1 MAVVNSPTAMLL
13 IPVIGVSV
21 LMIIAALTATAK
33 RLATVMSLQD
43 AQSRH
48 RRAKRRQPLTFLV
61 PKNVRLLVT
70 PAALAITKR
79 ASAQVAAPTVSIV
92 WSRRLSA

>member
-1 MAVVNSPTAMLL
+1 MLL

-21 LMIIAALTATAK
+21 LMKIAALTATAH

-43 AQSRH
+43 APSRH
-48 RRAKRRQPLTFLV
+48 RRGKRRQPLKFLV
-61 PKNVRLLVT
+61 PRNVRLLVT

-79 ASAQVAAPTVSIV
+79 ASAPADARAVSIV
-92 WSRRLSA
+92 WSRRLRA